1 MASETSMMEERN
13 SLPLTIMMSYDLYEK
28 LLALED
34 AYWGQRAMATAE
46 GGFLGEEETLRE
58 LANIAAEK
66 GYRCSKEIS

>member
-1 MASETSMMEERN
+1 VADKPVVVEQN
-13 SLPLTIMMSYDLYEK
+13 SCPLAVIMSHDRYEK
-28 LLALED
+28 LLTLED